1 MMYDGQSAAWAD
13 ERYARLDELRRQ
25 YDYVRRRLE
34 AEADTHRR
42 SDLLRKAEDL
52 LDAMERLD
60 HQPTSS

>member
-1 MMYDGQSAAWAD
+1 MYDGQSAAWAD
-13 ERYARLDELRRQ
+13 ERDARLAELRRQ
-25 YDYVRRRLE
+25 YDDVRSRLE

-42 SDLLRKAEDL
+42 SDLLRQAEDL